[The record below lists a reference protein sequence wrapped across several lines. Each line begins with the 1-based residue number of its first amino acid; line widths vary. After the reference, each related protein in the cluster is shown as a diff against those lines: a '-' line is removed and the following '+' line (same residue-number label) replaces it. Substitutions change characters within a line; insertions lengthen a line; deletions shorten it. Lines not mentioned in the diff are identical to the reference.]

1 MSLLY
6 SILPALFNGFP
17 DFTAFFIAMAR
28 GNGGK
33 LAGLTE
39 KVEPVPG
46 RSVLGMELQAGLRDD
61 DQTD

>member
-39 KVEPVPG
+39 KDCFLYFFLVK
-46 RSVLGMELQAGLRDD
+46 SVICSP
-61 DQTD
+61 